1 MAKQR
6 GQKEPKDFSIY
17 QCLVAPMMATLW
29 VIDRIIKYFDPV
41 FLFIVGGAGET
52 FPNQLSKIK
61 GMAFLILNN
70 FILKE

>member
-1 MAKQR
+1 
-6 GQKEPKDFSIY
+6 
-17 QCLVAPMMATLW
+17 MMATLW

>member
-6 GQKEPKDFSIY
+6 GQKEPKDFSTCR
-17 QCLVAPMMATLW
+17 CLVAPMMATLW

-52 FPNQLSKIK
+52 FPNQLNKIK
-61 GMAFLILNN
+61 GMAFRSLNN